1 MACAVCDH
9 CEVDA
14 SARRDLAILAARS
27 VAARHGINAVY
38 PSIIKDSNNTIV
50 DLGAANLVAK
60 VATSTLPGRVI
71 DTEFAVLSHL
81 HNKDAPTGRLSD
93 RIEHGPHDELGCRL
107 FFLDRLE
114 IIDAPLTAAQVLDT
128 VRATHLAL
136 ADLDLAVPD
145 FDQNLTAATAL
156 FDDPTRT
163 ATVPSGE
170 RDFCLSVGRRLRQQL
185 DALAWQKLV
194 LHGDPW
200 VGGNLVHTTSGP
212 RLVDFEAVCR
222 GPFEWDL
229 SSFDGDGIGAADKD
243 LLAVCKALRSF
254 TVAAWC
260 WAQPGR
266 APEVDE
272 AAHWHLHVLHATF
285 DT

>member
-1 MACAVCDH
+1 M
-9 CEVDA
+9 DA

-27 VAARHGINAVY
+27 VAARYGIDSVN

-50 DLGAANLVAK
+50 DLGAASLVAK
-60 VATSTLPGRVI
+60 VATSTLPGRLI

-81 HNKDAPTGRLSD
+81 HKKGAPAGRLSD
-93 RIEHGPHDELGCRL
+93 RVEHGPHDELGCRL

-114 IIDAPLTAAQVLDT
+114 IVDAPLTAAQVLDT
-128 VRATHLAL
+128 VRATHGAL

-145 FDQNLTAATAL
+145 FDHNLTVATEL
-156 FDDPTRT
+156 FSDLTHT
-163 ATVPSGE
+163 ATLSSGE
-170 RDFCLSVGRRLRQQL
+170 REFIASVGRRLREQL
-185 DALAWQKLV
+185 DALAWPALV

-200 VGGNLVHTTSGP
+200 VGGNLVNTTSGP

-229 SSFDGDGIGAADKD
+229 SSFGGDGIDAADKD

-272 AAHWHLHVLHATF
+272 AARWHLCVLHSTF